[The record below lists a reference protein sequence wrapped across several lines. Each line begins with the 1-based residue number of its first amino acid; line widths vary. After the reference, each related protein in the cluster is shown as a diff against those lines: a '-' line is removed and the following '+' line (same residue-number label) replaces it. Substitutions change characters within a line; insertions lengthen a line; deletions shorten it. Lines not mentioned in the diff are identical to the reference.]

1 MQDFPLDFGK
11 KEEKKPEKNSDSLD
25 MQVSSICDK
34 DGKKL
39 AYVIFSDS
47 KRKAEG
53 QIPDC
58 VINTNSGFSA
68 EEVAGLELYMQQN
81 LGMLKSM
88 AKSINPIKAMMK

>member
-11 KEEKKPEKNSDSLD
+11 KQEKSSEKNSDSLD
-25 MQVSSICDK
+25 MQVSSICEK

-39 AYVIFSDS
+39 AYVIFADKS
-47 KRKAEG
+47 RKAEG

-58 VINTNSGFSA
+58 IITSNNGFSA
-68 EEVAGLELYMQQN
+68 EEIAGLEMYMKQN
-81 LGMLKSM
+81 LNMLKSM